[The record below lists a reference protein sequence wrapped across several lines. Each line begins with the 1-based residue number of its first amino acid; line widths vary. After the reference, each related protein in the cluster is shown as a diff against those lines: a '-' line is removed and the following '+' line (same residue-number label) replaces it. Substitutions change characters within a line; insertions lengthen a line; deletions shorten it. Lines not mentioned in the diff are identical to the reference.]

1 MNLSVIDEKCS
12 IMAVLITNDGQQQHP
27 FCIVQRPLHL
37 SYPVLRARLSP
48 SRQHI
53 NVYIRL
59 SVNVDREKREVH
71 HLGTDQSL
79 LLGPQSFPSRGDLS
93 GNGNE
98 FTKK

>member
-1 MNLSVIDEKCS
+1 MV
-12 IMAVLITNDGQQQHP
+12 ITNDGQQQHP

-37 SYPVLRARLSP
+37 SYPVLRARLFP
-48 SRQHI
+48 SQRHT
-53 NVYIRL
+53 NAYTRL
-59 SVNVDREKREVH
+59 SVDVDREKREVH

-79 LLGPQSFPSRGDLS
+79 LSGPQSFPSRGDLS